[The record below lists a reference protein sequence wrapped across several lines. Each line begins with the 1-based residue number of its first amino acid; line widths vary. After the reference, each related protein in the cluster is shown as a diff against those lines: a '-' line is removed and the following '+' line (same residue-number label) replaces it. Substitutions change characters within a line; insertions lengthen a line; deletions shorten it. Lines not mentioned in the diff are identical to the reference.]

1 MNQSKLKSLYEAVRV
16 VQESPADK
24 CPEGQYFCNDEQK
37 CKKIPSGH
45 KVMADGELIKEW
57 TYDDDFDIILESL
70 SSALTIR
77 NMSTKELTGTYS
89 WLIKGAG
96 QRLHKDQND
105 PEWKK
110 AAKIISTEMEDRAKS
125 GDEDA
130 KKAMATKG
138 PSVGSLSNK
147 LPTLKSVQS
156 KIKQKPSA
164 TKTLIKKILGRNR

>member
-1 MNQSKLKSLYEAVRV
+1 MNQSKLKSLYETVRNMR
-16 VQESPADK
+16 ESPADK

-70 SSALTIR
+70 ASAATIR
-77 NMSTKELTGTYS
+77 NIPTKELTGTYR

-110 AAKIISTEMEDRAKS
+110 AAKIISAEMQNRAKS

-130 KKAMATKG
+130 RKAMASEG
-138 PSVGSLSNK
+138 PSATSVSNK
-147 LPTLKSVQS
+147 VPTLKSVQL
-156 KIKQKPSA
+156 KVKQKPSA
-164 TKTLIKKILGRNR
+164 MKTLIKKILGRN